1 MVAQAADIRSRPAN
15 LPTLEG
21 MPLRKARPPLGQH
34 FLRDAS
40 VCARIA
46 DAIVSPPEAHVIEVG
61 PGRGALTGH
70 LAAKGV
76 PLTVVEIDE
85 ALADGLR
92 QRYEGQGQARVEV
105 ICADILDIDLP
116 ALIAQRTA
124 GRVVIAGNLPYY
136 ITSPILRKA
145 FSAAARIER
154 AVFLIQK
161 EVALRLAARKDSRDY
176 GFLSVLCR
184 LHAEPEL
191 LFSVPPEAFQPPPE
205 VTSAVVRLR
214 MRRDIYAPPGFID
227 FLQRCFTHPRKKLLN
242 NLSGVYPRETLRQ
255 QPETALRAQ
264 QLDLEELRT
273 LWDRLKAD
281 SPSRI
286 ARPRLP
292 PHGMIDR

>member
-1 MVAQAADIRSRPAN
+1 
-15 LPTLEG
+15 
-21 MPLRKARPPLGQH
+21 MPPRKARPPLGQH

-76 PLTVVEIDE
+76 PLTVVEVDS

-92 QRYEGQGQARVEV
+92 QRYERQARVEV
-105 ICADILDIDLP
+105 ICANILDIDLP
-116 ALIAQRTA
+116 DLIAQRTT
-124 GRVVIAGNLPYY
+124 GRAVIAGNLPYY
-136 ITSPILRKA
+136 ITSPIVRNV
-145 FSAAARIER
+145 FSAAARIEQ

-161 EVALRLAARKDSRDY
+161 EVALRLVARKDSRDY

-191 LFSVPPEAFQPPPE
+191 LFSVPPEAFQPSPE

-214 MRRDIYAPPGFID
+214 MRRDIYAAPRFID
-227 FLQRCFTHPRKKLLN
+227 FLQRCFAHPRKKLLN
-242 NLSGVYPRETLRQ
+242 NLSAAYPRETLRRS
-255 QPETALRAQ
+255 PETELRVQ

-273 LWDRLKAD
+273 LWATLEED
-281 SPSRI
+281 SPPRI
-286 ARPRLP
+286 ARSRLP

>member
-1 MVAQAADIRSRPAN
+1 
-15 LPTLEG
+15 

-40 VCARIA
+40 VCTRIA
-46 DAIVSPPEAHVIEVG
+46 DAIAARTEAHVIEVG

-76 PLTVVEIDE
+76 PLTVVEVDE

-92 QRYEGQGQARVEV
+92 QRYEGQERVEV
-105 ICADILDIDLP
+105 ICADILDINLP
-116 ALIAQRTA
+116 DLIAQRTT
-124 GRVVIAGNLPYY
+124 GRAVIAGNLPYY
-136 ITSPILRKA
+136 ITSPILRKV
-145 FSAAARIER
+145 FSAAARIEQ

-176 GFLSVLCR
+176 GFLSVLCQ

-214 MRRDIYAPPGFID
+214 MRRDARADPHFID
-227 FLQRCFTHPRKKLLN
+227 FLQRCFAHPRKKLLN
-242 NLSGVYPRETLRQ
+242 NLSGIYPRETLRQ
-255 QPETALRAQ
+255 HTETDLRAQ

-273 LWDRLKAD
+273 LWDTLEAD
-281 SPSRI
+281 SPSRN

>member
-1 MVAQAADIRSRPAN
+1 MVEQAADIRSRPAN

-34 FLRDAS
+34 FLRDTS

-61 PGRGALTGH
+61 PGRGALTRR

-76 PLTVVEIDE
+76 PLTVVEVDE
-85 ALADGLR
+85 ALADELR
-92 QRYEGQGQARVEV
+92 DRYKGQAHIEV
-105 ICADILDIDLP
+105 ICSDVLDIDLP
-116 ALIAQRTA
+116 DLIAQRTT
-124 GRVVIAGNLPYY
+124 GRAVIAGNLPYY

-145 FSAAARIER
+145 FSAAAGIER

-161 EVALRLAARKDSRDY
+161 EAALRLAARKDSRDY

-255 QPETALRAQ
+255 HTDTDLRAQ

-273 LWDRLKAD
+273 LWDTLEAD

-286 ARPRLP
+286 ERPRLP

>member
-1 MVAQAADIRSRPAN
+1 MVGQAADIRSRPAN

-34 FLRDAS
+34 FLRDTS
-40 VCARIA
+40 VCTRIA

-61 PGRGALTGH
+61 PGRGALTGR

-76 PLTVVEIDE
+76 PLTVVEVDE

-92 QRYEGQGQARVEV
+92 DRYEGQARVEV

-116 ALIAQRTA
+116 AMIEQRTT
-124 GRVVIAGNLPYY
+124 GRAVIAGNLPYY
-136 ITSPILRKA
+136 ITSPILRKV
-145 FSAAARIER
+145 FSAAAGIER

-161 EVALRLAARKDSRDY
+161 EAALRLAARKDSRDY

-255 QPETALRAQ
+255 HTDTDLRAQ

-273 LWDRLKAD
+273 LWDTLEAD

-286 ARPRLP
+286 ERPRLP

>member
-1 MVAQAADIRSRPAN
+1 MC
-15 LPTLEG
+15 T
-21 MPLRKARPPLGQH
+21 
-34 FLRDAS
+34 
-40 VCARIA
+40 RIA

-61 PGRGALTGH
+61 PGRGALTGR

-76 PLTVVEIDE
+76 PLTVVEVDK

-92 QRYEGQGQARVEV
+92 DRYEGQGQARVEV

-116 ALIAQRTA
+116 DLIAQRTA
-124 GRVVIAGNLPYY
+124 GRAVIAGNLPYY
-136 ITSPILRKA
+136 ITSPILRKV
-145 FSAAARIER
+145 FSAAAEIER

-161 EVALRLAARKDSRDY
+161 EAALRLAARKDSRDY

-214 MRRDIYAPPGFID
+214 MRRNIYAAPRFID

-255 QPETALRAQ
+255 HTDTDLRAQ

-273 LWDRLKAD
+273 LWDTLEAD

-286 ARPRLP
+286 ERPRLP

>member
-1 MVAQAADIRSRPAN
+1 
-15 LPTLEG
+15 

-46 DAIVSPPEAHVIEVG
+46 DAIAPRTEAHVIEVG

-76 PLTVVEIDE
+76 PLTVVEVDE

-92 QRYEGQGQARVEV
+92 QRYEGQARVEV

-116 ALIAQRTA
+116 DLIAQHTT
-124 GRVVIAGNLPYY
+124 GRAVIAGNLPYY

-145 FSAAARIER
+145 FSAAARIEQ

-227 FLQRCFTHPRKKLLN
+227 FLQRCFAHPRKKLLN
-242 NLSGVYPRETLRQ
+242 NFSGIYPRETLRQ
-255 QPETALRAQ
+255 HTETDLRAQ

-273 LWDRLKAD
+273 LWDTLEAD

-286 ARPRLP
+286 ARP
-292 PHGMIDR
+292 

>member
-1 MVAQAADIRSRPAN
+1 
-15 LPTLEG
+15 
-21 MPLRKARPPLGQH
+21 MPPRKARPPLGQH

-76 PLTVVEIDE
+76 PLTVVEVDE

-92 QRYEGQGQARVEV
+92 QKYEGQARVEV

-116 ALIAQRTA
+116 DLIVQRTT
-124 GRVVIAGNLPYY
+124 GRAVIAGNLPYY
-136 ITSPILRKA
+136 ITSPIVRTV
-145 FSAAARIER
+145 FSAAARIEQS
-154 AVFLIQK
+154 VFLIQK
-161 EVALRLAARKDSRDY
+161 EVALRLVARKDSRDY

-191 LFSVPPEAFQPPPE
+191 LFSVPPEAFQPSPE

-214 MRRDIYAPPGFID
+214 IRRDIHAAPRFID
-227 FLQRCFTHPRKKLLN
+227 FLQRCFAHPRKKLLN
-242 NLSGVYPRETLRQ
+242 NLCGIYPRETLRRS
-255 QPETALRAQ
+255 PETELRAQ

-273 LWDRLKAD
+273 LWTTLEEA
-281 SPSRI
+281 SPPRI
-286 ARPRLP
+286 ARSRLP